1 MKKTGILNRDIA
13 ALVAAMGHYDRLVV
27 SDAGFPIPKGVP
39 CIDLSMG
46 ANMPTVLEVLKM
58 IALELEVEQFYFAN
72 EILPSPAD
80 RALEIQKI
88 FPKAKSFPVPHV
100 EFKKLALEARGI
112 VRTGDFHAFGNVLLA
127 SGVAY

>member
-1 MKKTGILNRDIA
+1 MKKTGILNRDLS

-46 ANMPTVLEVLKM
+46 ANMPTVLEVLKV
-58 IALELEVEQFYFAN
+58 IALELEVQEFYFAN
-72 EILPSPAD
+72 EILTSTAN
-80 RALEIQKI
+80 RSAQIQEI
-88 FPKAKSFPVPHV
+88 FPNAKSFPVPHV

-112 VRTGDFHAFGNVLLA
+112 VRTGDFLAYGNVLLA

>member
-39 CIDLSMG
+39 CIDLTMG

-72 EILPSPAD
+72 EFLPSPAD

-88 FPKAKSFPVPHV
+88 FPRAKSFPVPHV

-112 VRTGDFHAFGNVLLA
+112 VRTGDFHAYGNVLLA

>member
-1 MKKTGILNRDIA
+1 MKKTGILNRDIS

-39 CIDLSMG
+39 CIDLTMR
-46 ANMPTVLEVLKM
+46 ANMPTVLEVLAM
-58 IALELEVEQFYFAN
+58 IAIELEVEQFHFAN
-72 EILPSPAD
+72 EVLPSPTD

-88 FPKAKSFPVPHV
+88 FPLAKSFPVPHI

-112 VRTGDFHAFGNVLLA
+112 VRTGDFHAYGNVLLV

>member
-13 ALVAAMGHYDRLVV
+13 ALVAAMGHYDGLVV

-39 CIDLSMG
+39 CIDLTMG
-46 ANMPTVLEVLKM
+46 ENAPTVLEVLRM

-72 EILPSPAD
+72 EVLPSPESRSA
-80 RALEIQKI
+80 EIAAI
-88 FPKAKSFPVPHV
+88 FPKAKSFPVPHA

-112 VRTGDFHAFGNVLLA
+112 VRTGDFHAYGNVLLA

>member
-39 CIDLSMG
+39 CIDLTMG

-72 EILPSPAD
+72 EVLPSPAD

-88 FPKAKSFPVPHV
+88 FPRAKSFPVPHL

-112 VRTGDFHAFGNVLLA
+112 VRTGDFHAYGNVLLA

>member
-1 MKKTGILNRDIA
+1 MKKTGILNRDIS

-46 ANMPTVLEVLKM
+46 ANMPTVLEVLKVL
-58 IALELEVEQFYFAN
+58 ALELEVEQFYFAN
-72 EILPSPAD
+72 EILPSPDSRSA
-80 RALEIQKI
+80 EIQAI
-88 FPKAKSFPVPHV
+88 FPNAKSFPVPHV

-112 VRTGDFHAFGNVLLA
+112 VRTGDFHAYGNVLLA

>member
-1 MKKTGILNRDIA
+1 MKKTGILNRDIS

-39 CIDLSMG
+39 CIDLTMG
-46 ANMPTVLEVLKM
+46 ANTPTVLEVLRV
-58 IALELEVEQFYFAN
+58 IALELEVQEFYFAN
-72 EILPSPAD
+72 EIMPSPED
-80 RALEIQKI
+80 RSAEISAI
-88 FPKAKSFPVPHV
+88 FPNAKSFPVPHI

-112 VRTGDFHAFGNVLLA
+112 VRTGDFHAYGNVLLA

>member
-1 MKKTGILNRDIA
+1 MKKTGILNRDVS

-39 CIDLSMG
+39 CIDLTMG
-46 ANMPTVLEVLKM
+46 ANMPTVVEVLKM

-72 EILPSPAD
+72 EFLPSPAD

-88 FPKAKSFPVPHV
+88 FPRAKSFPVPHV

-112 VRTGDFHAFGNVLLA
+112 VRTGDFHAYGNVLLA

>member
-39 CIDLSMG
+39 CIDLTMG
-46 ANMPTVLEVLKM
+46 ANLPTVLEVLTM

-72 EILPSPAD
+72 EVLPSPAD
-80 RALEIQKI
+80 RAAEIQKI
-88 FPKAKSFPVPHV
+88 FPRAKSFPVPHI

-112 VRTGDFHAFGNVLLA
+112 VRTGDFHAYGNVLLA

>member
-13 ALVAAMGHYDRLVV
+13 ALVAMMGHYDRLVV

-39 CIDLSMG
+39 CIDLTMG
-46 ANMPTVLEVLKM
+46 ANTPTVLEVLKM

-72 EILPSPAD
+72 EFLPSPAD

-88 FPKAKSFPVPHV
+88 FPRAKSFPVPHT

-112 VRTGDFHAFGNVLLA
+112 VRTGDFHAYGNVLLA

>member
-72 EILPSPAD
+72 EFLPSPDIRSA
-80 RALEIQKI
+80 EIQAI
-88 FPKAKSFPVPHV
+88 FPKAKSFPVPHL

-112 VRTGDFHAFGNVLLA
+112 VRTGDFHAYGNVLLA

>member
-39 CIDLSMG
+39 CIDLTMG
-46 ANMPTVLEVLKM
+46 ANMPTVLEVLNM
-58 IALELEVEQFYFAN
+58 LALELEVEQFYFAN
-72 EILPSPAD
+72 EVLPSPAD

-88 FPKAKSFPVPHV
+88 FPRAKSFPVPHV

-112 VRTGDFHAFGNVLLA
+112 VRTGDFHAYGNVLLA

>member
-27 SDAGFPIPKGVP
+27 TDAGFPIPKGVP
-39 CIDLSMG
+39 CIDLTMG
-46 ANMPTVLEVLKM
+46 ANMPTVLEVLNM
-58 IALELEVEQFYFAN
+58 LALELEVEQFYFAN
-72 EILPSPAD
+72 EVLPSPDSRSA
-80 RALEIQKI
+80 EIQKI
-88 FPKAKSFPVPHV
+88 FPRAKSFPVPHL

-112 VRTGDFHAFGNVLLA
+112 VRTGDFHAYGNVLLA